1 MAEGKI
7 LLFKDDDMPKSITS
21 KKYAQWILRAESFA
35 GMKRQHEHRQRSME
49 ILAQQIAQ
57 ITKALNDIRVALPRA
72 QEHTE
77 EVEAVACNRGM
88 INIQKTMKLDFQ
100 KFGGENPSGLIYKG
114 NQYFKYSKF
123 LTIKKI

>member
-1 MAEGKI
+1 
-7 LLFKDDDMPKSITS
+7 
-21 KKYAQWILRAESFA
+21 
-35 GMKRQHEHRQRSME
+35 ME

-100 KFGGENPSGLIYKG
+100 KFGGDNPSGLIYKG
-114 NQYFKYSKF
+114 TNTSS
-123 LTIKKI
+123 TPSS